1 MLKVKDSINLK
12 ELEKFGLIYRGC
24 ELYHLCI
31 DEYNYINVYEYSREL
46 NFVCL
51 NDERTK
57 NKLFE
62 LIQAGLVEKV

>member
-1 MLKVKDSINLK
+1 MLRIKNNIDLK
-12 ELEKFGLIYRGC
+12 ELEKFGLIYRGY

-57 NKLFE
+57 NKIYD
-62 LIQAGLVEKV
+62 LINAGLVEKV